1 MRTRQVCQGEGER
14 RGDAEMERRGDGETR
29 RRGDGASVT
38 ASPCHP
44 VSVSPRLRVTASPC
58 HPVSPVSVS
67 FYSSPAAGL
76 YSSHESPSSLS
87 LCQYL

>member
-44 VSVSPRLRVTASPC
+44 VSVSPRLRVTPSPC
-58 HPVSPVSVS
+58 HRVSVS

-76 YSSHESPSSLS
+76 YSPHESPSSLS